1 MPDAKAPQT
10 RVYVTSLHGRREI
23 DHVDVDATA
32 FKASE
37 AINAAAAD
45 EKEFVHFQLANGG
58 AMGIKLSRILHVSEA
73 PPESDD

>member
-1 MPDAKAPQT
+1 MPEAKASRT
-10 RVYVTSLHGRREI
+10 RVYVTSLNGRREI

-32 FKASE
+32 FQASE
-37 AINAAAAD
+37 AINTAVAD

-73 PPESDD
+73 PPDSAE